1 MRSVKVRGMVR
12 GATGYA
18 YHTRSFVRGFL
29 ALGTDVE
36 LEEYHL
42 WGPQLPE
49 HLQDPLYDRLS
60 TPVDSTVQVQFAMPH
75 RAVVTPG
82 LATAVYTMFE
92 ATRIPPGWVPLSER
106 WALTVVPSRSSVD
119 AWTAS
124 GVAAERLLVCP
135 LGVRPGLDR
144 PDVRPLPLSV
154 GDGTGRAVADYR
166 HRFLNVAEVCTRKN
180 HVGIME
186 AWLRATTPADDAV
199 LVLKVNDFR
208 PGAWDLLQHDVAAVC
223 RRLGTSPADAAPV
236 VTLTEYLPDE
246 AMPRLYRTA
255 THYLSLS
262 RGEGWD
268 NPMIEAAAAGLG
280 LVAPR
285 HSAYLDYLDDKCA
298 HLVPSAE
305 VDVDKESTRLA
316 AVDLTVFTGLRWWEP
331 DVEAAAATLRA
342 IIDGRAPTTTSP
354 GRRILADYAWETVSR
369 RLLEILSELE

>member
-60 TPVDSTVQVQFAMPH
+60 APVDSTVQVQFAMPH

-92 ATRIPPGWVPLSER
+92 ASRIPPGWVPRSEQ

-124 GVAAERLLVCP
+124 GVVAERLRVCP
-135 LGVRPGLDR
+135 LGVRQGLDR
-144 PDVRPLPLSV
+144 PDVRPLPIT
-154 GDGTGRAVADYR
+154 DRTGRAVADYR

-199 LVLKVNDFR
+199 LVLKVNGFR
-208 PGAWDLLQHDVAAVC
+208 PGAWAGGSPTW
-223 RRLGTSPADAAPV
+223 RR
-236 VTLTEYLPDE
+236 
-246 AMPRLYRTA
+246 PRPRCGPSSTA
-255 THYLSLS
+255 GP
-262 RGEGWD
+262 R
-268 NPMIEAAAAGLG
+268 PRRRPRAG
-280 LVAPR
+280 
-285 HSAYLDYLDDKCA
+285 S
-298 HLVPSAE
+298 S
-305 VDVDKESTRLA
+305 
-316 AVDLTVFTGLRWWEP
+316 
-331 DVEAAAATLRA
+331 
-342 IIDGRAPTTTSP
+342 PTTP
-354 GRRILADYAWETVSR
+354 GRRSPAACSR
-369 RLLEILSELE
+369 SCPNWSRPGSVGI